1 MATANSTAPSAAP
14 TVSPSIPIQLARAAN
29 IKKAR
34 LSDYN
39 DIATALD
46 VPLWVLMIPG
56 LDRHPEL
63 IERDRMKR
71 FVALVENYL
80 ACNNAQR
87 ADTELVALTGAV
99 VRRVGGAS

>member
-1 MATANSTAPSAAP
+1 MNAAP
-14 TVSPSIPIQLARAAN
+14 FPIKLRAAN
-29 IKKAR
+29 VKKAR

-63 IERDRMKR
+63 LQGDRMRR

-80 ACNNAQR
+80 ACSNAQR
-87 ADTELVALTGAV
+87 ADAELVALAGSV